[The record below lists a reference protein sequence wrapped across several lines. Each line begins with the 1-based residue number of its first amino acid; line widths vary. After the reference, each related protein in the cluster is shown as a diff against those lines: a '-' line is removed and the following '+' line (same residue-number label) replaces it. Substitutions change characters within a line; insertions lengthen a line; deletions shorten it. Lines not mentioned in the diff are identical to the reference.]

1 MKKKC
6 SCDRIA
12 ESDPLVTSE
21 PRRTLVTTRPPLLTP
36 QITMKKVCSCEPG
49 GPLCFL
55 DPLVTYDW
63 KKRPKRENCDLTE
76 PDPYLEWKVSH
87 ILATLQTWRQY
98 GPVTQ
103 HEQLT
108 RNNIVLGTSDQ
119 LFVCFHSP
127 SLLSIEFMVVKRRGN
142 ISDISQS

>member
-76 PDPYLEWKVSH
+76 PDPYLEWKDVRG
-87 ILATLQTWRQY
+87 ILPCIIIIVIGAVVVLLVFPHVFSSVLRQM
-98 GPVTQ
+98 
-103 HEQLT
+103 EEAE
-108 RNNIVLGTSDQ
+108 R
-119 LFVCFHSP
+119 
-127 SLLSIEFMVVKRRGN
+127 LSEKLKLEKN
-142 ISDISQS
+142 